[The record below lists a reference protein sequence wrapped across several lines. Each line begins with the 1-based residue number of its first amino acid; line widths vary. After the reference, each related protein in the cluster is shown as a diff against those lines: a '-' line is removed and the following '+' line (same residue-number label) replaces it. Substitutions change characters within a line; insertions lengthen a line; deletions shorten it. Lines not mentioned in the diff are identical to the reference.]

1 MKRLLLPGLVFFFI
15 VSACT
20 FPQHTIQNENE
31 PAADV
36 TVPEST
42 KIRNSIDALERDM
55 QRALSVSEAAVVSR
69 DGEHLIVTFRGDA
82 TFDSGSALVKPGLHA
97 EIDRVARVLAQYPEM
112 VIRVEGHTD
121 SRGSKQFNLALSRQ
135 RAESV
140 RTLLFKE
147 VVGHRWI
154 AVDGF
159 GETRPIATNDT
170 EAGRQ
175 ENRRVEIQ
183 VALPDWKETTKP

>member
-1 MKRLLLPGLVFFFI
+1 
-15 VSACT
+15 
-20 FPQHTIQNENE
+20 
-31 PAADV
+31 
-36 TVPEST
+36 
-42 KIRNSIDALERDM
+42 
-55 QRALSVSEAAVVSR
+55 
-69 DGEHLIVTFRGDA
+69 
-82 TFDSGSALVKPGLHA
+82 
-97 EIDRVARVLAQYPEM
+97 M

-121 SRGSKQFNLALSRQ
+121 SRGSKQFNLALSKQ

-140 RTLLFKE
+140 RTLLFKQ

-154 AVDGF
+154 AVAGF
-159 GETRPIATNDT
+159 GETQPIATNDT